1 MGIKEIL
8 EKAEQEIDRQIEQD
22 IEKIEIEIEVVSIE
36 GNRYVRYED
45 VNRMLGELSKHLVL
59 KEQE

>member
-22 IEKIEIEIEVVSIE
+22 IKKIEIEIEVVSIE
-36 GNRYVRYED
+36 GNEYVRYED

-59 KEQE
+59 KEQV